1 MIFFVTRQAVM
12 IRWARLSWIRPL
24 SINYMT
30 MTIKKQFLSVGSQ
43 ATIILGRQTKQMKHQ
58 QFRNQGSIGKDKYKE
73 KQL

>member
-1 MIFFVTRQAVM
+1 
-12 IRWARLSWIRPL
+12 
-24 SINYMT
+24 MT

>member
-1 MIFFVTRQAVM
+1 
-12 IRWARLSWIRPL
+12 
-24 SINYMT
+24 MT

-43 ATIILGRQTKQMKHQ
+43 ATNILGRQTKQMKNP